1 MDFDALLDSLTADCD
16 MRSEL
21 DRRRTFLKCVD
32 YADANVDADNYNAFL
47 LRAAERLGQAKLMR
61 EAMSLAVRT
70 TGDEKLHLR
79 FDEAEGVQ
87 LIGNQS
93 GLMYL
98 SRVLKNLSQA
108 RSAGEHITLGY
119 GEKPL
124 VGESYPL
131 AAYVE
136 DDSYFND
143 IAELLPSDGGAM
155 EQELDK
161 RDVNPNDIAAFYIID
176 YAPEEC
182 GLTANA
188 IYPVAGW
195 EKYVPGMLVWRKEL
209 RADMSRVL
217 ILRFTASD
225 GSEGRLAVDLD
236 DPDIGFI
243 TFSDIKKILK
253 ARM

>member
-1 MDFDALLDSLTADCD
+1 MDFEPLLDSLLADCD

-21 DRRRTFLKCVD
+21 DRRRTFLKCVE
-32 YADANVDADNYNAFL
+32 YADTNIDADNYNAFL
-47 LRAAERLGQAKLMR
+47 MRAAERLGQAKLMR

-70 TGDEKLHLR
+70 TGNEKLHLR
-79 FDEAEGVQ
+79 FDETEGVQ

-108 RSAGEHITLGY
+108 KSAGEHITLGY

-124 VGESYPL
+124 AGESYPF

-143 IAELLPSDGGAM
+143 LTELLPPDGGM
-155 EQELDK
+155 PEQELEQ
-161 RDVNPNDIAAFYIID
+161 RDINPNEIAAFYIID

-182 GLTANA
+182 GLAANT

-209 RADMSRVL
+209 RADMSRVM
-217 ILRFTASD
+217 ILRFVAAD
-225 GSEGRLAVDLD
+225 GGEARLAVDLD
-236 DPDIGFI
+236 DPDIGFV
-243 TFSDIKKILK
+243 TFADIKKILK
-253 ARM
+253 ARI

>member
-1 MDFDALLDSLTADCD
+1 MDFDALLDTLISDCD

-21 DRRRTFLKCVD
+21 DRRRTFLKCVE
-32 YADANVDADNYNAFL
+32 YADANVDADQYNAFL
-47 LRAAERLGQAKLMR
+47 MRAAERLGQAKLMR

-79 FDEAEGVQ
+79 FDENEGVQ

-124 VGESYPL
+124 VGESYPM

-136 DDSYFND
+136 NDSYFAD
-143 IAELLPSDGGAM
+143 IADLLPPDGTEA
-155 EQELDK
+155 EQEPDRK
-161 RDVNPNDIAAFYIID
+161 EVNPNDIAAFYIVD

-182 GLTANA
+182 GLAANA
-188 IYPVAGW
+188 VYPVSGW

-209 RADMSRVL
+209 RQDMSRVL
-217 ILRFTASD
+217 VLKFVAED

-236 DPDIGFI
+236 DPDLGFI
-243 TFSDIKKILK
+243 TFTDIKRILK

>member
-1 MDFDALLDSLTADCD
+1 MDFDAMIDTLITDCD

-21 DRRRTFLKCVD
+21 DRRRTFLKCVE
-32 YADANVDADNYNAFL
+32 YADTNVDADQYNAFL
-47 LRAAERLGQAKLMR
+47 MRAAERLGQAKLMR
-61 EAMSLAVRT
+61 EAISLAVRT

-79 FDEAEGVQ
+79 FDENEGVQ
-87 LIGNQS
+87 IIGNQS

-108 RSAGEHITLGY
+108 RIAGEHITLAY

-124 VGESYPL
+124 MGESYPM

-136 DDSYFND
+136 DDSYFAD
-143 IAELLPSDGGAM
+143 IANLLPVDVDSA
-155 EQELDK
+155 EQEPERK
-161 RDVNPNDIAAFYIID
+161 EVNPNDIAAFYIVE

-182 GLTANA
+182 GLSANTV
-188 IYPVAGW
+188 YPVAGW

-209 RADMSRVL
+209 RLDMSRVL
-217 ILRFTASD
+217 VLRYLAVD
-225 GSEGRLAVDLD
+225 GTEGRLAVDID
-236 DPDIGFI
+236 DPDLGFI
-243 TFSDIKKILK
+243 TFTDIKKILK

>member
-1 MDFDALLDSLTADCD
+1 MDFDALLDSLISDCD

-21 DRRRTFLKCVD
+21 DRRRTFLKCVE
-32 YADANVDADNYNAFL
+32 YADTNVDADQYNSFL
-47 LRAAERLGQAKLMR
+47 MRAAERLGQAKLMR

-79 FDEAEGVQ
+79 FDENEGVQ
-87 LIGNQS
+87 IIGNQS
-93 GLMYL
+93 GLLYL

-124 VGESYPL
+124 IGESYPL

-136 DDSYFND
+136 DDSYFTD
-143 IAELLPSDGGAM
+143 IAELIPPDGSAI
-155 EQELDK
+155 EPELNK
-161 RDVNPNDIAAFYIID
+161 KEINPNDIAAFYIID

-182 GLTANA
+182 GLLANTL
-188 IYPVAGW
+188 YPVAGW

-209 RADMSRVL
+209 RLDMSRVL
-217 ILRFTASD
+217 VLRYIASD
-225 GSEGRLAVDLD
+225 GEEGRLAVDID

-243 TFSDIKKILK
+243 TFTDIKRILK
-253 ARM
+253 ARV

>member
-1 MDFDALLDSLTADCD
+1 MDFDALIDTLISDCD

-21 DRRRTFLKCVD
+21 DRRRTFLKCVE
-32 YADANVDADNYNAFL
+32 YADTNVDADQYNGFL
-47 LRAAERLGQAKLMR
+47 MRAAERLGQAKLMR
-61 EAMSLAVRT
+61 EAISLAVRT

-79 FDEAEGVQ
+79 FDENEGVQ

-98 SRVLKNLSQA
+98 SRILKNLSQA

-136 DDSYFND
+136 DDSYFAD
-143 IAELLPSDGGAM
+143 IADLIPPDGSAL
-155 EQELDK
+155 EAEPERK
-161 RDVNPNDIAAFYIID
+161 EINPNDIAAFYIVD

-182 GLTANA
+182 GLAANA
-188 IYPVAGW
+188 VYPVAGW
-195 EKYVPGMLVWRKEL
+195 EKYAPGMLVWRKEL
-209 RADMSRVL
+209 RPDMSRVL
-217 ILRFTASD
+217 VLRFVASD
-225 GSEGRLAVDLD
+225 GTEGRLAVDLD
-236 DPDIGFI
+236 DPDLGFI

>member
-1 MDFDALLDSLTADCD
+1 MDFDSLLDTLIADCD

-21 DRRRTFLKCVD
+21 DRRRTFLKCVE
-32 YADANVDADNYNAFL
+32 YADTNVDADNYNTFL
-47 LRAAERLGQAKLMR
+47 MLAAEKLGQAKLMR

-70 TGDEKLHLR
+70 TGNEKLHLR

-124 VGESYPL
+124 MGESYPL

-136 DDSYFND
+136 DDSYFSD
-143 IAELLPSDGGAM
+143 ISELLPADSGIM
-155 EQELDK
+155 EQALEK
-161 RDVNPNDIAAFYIID
+161 RDINPNDIAAFYIID

-188 IYPVAGW
+188 IYPVSGW
-195 EKYVPGMLVWRKEL
+195 EKYVAGMLVWRKEL
-209 RADMSRVL
+209 RSDMSRVV
-217 ILRFTASD
+217 ILRFIAID
-225 GSEGRLAVDLD
+225 GTEGRLAVDMD
-236 DPDIGFI
+236 DPDIGYI
-243 TFSDIKKILK
+243 TFADIKKILK

>member
-1 MDFDALLDSLTADCD
+1 MDFNSILDMLLSDCD

-21 DRRRTFLKCVD
+21 DRRRTFLKCVE
-32 YADANVDADNYNAFL
+32 YADTNVDADHYNAFL
-47 LRAAERLGQAKLMR
+47 MQAAERLGQAKLMR

-70 TGDEKLHLR
+70 TGNEKLHLR
-79 FDEAEGVQ
+79 FDETEGVQ
-87 LIGNQS
+87 LIGNQA

-136 DDSYFND
+136 DDSYFSD
-143 IAELLPSDGGAM
+143 ISDLLPADEGIVEQSM
-155 EQELDK
+155 ERKDI
-161 RDVNPNDIAAFYIID
+161 NPGDIVAFYIVD

-182 GLTANA
+182 GLQANV
-188 IYPVAGW
+188 IYPVAGV
-195 EKYVPGMLVWRKEL
+195 EKFVPGMLVWRKEL
-209 RADMSRVL
+209 RQDMSRVV
-217 ILRFTASD
+217 ILRYAAES
-225 GSEGRLAVDLD
+225 GEGRLAVDID
-236 DPDIGFI
+236 DPDIGFV
-243 TFSDIKKILK
+243 TLSDIQKILK
-253 ARM
+253 ART

>member
-1 MDFDALLDSLTADCD
+1 MDFDTLLESLTADCD

-21 DRRRTFLKCVD
+21 DRRRTFLKCVE
-32 YADANVDADNYNAFL
+32 YADMNVDADHYNEFL
-47 LRAAERLGQAKLMR
+47 MLAAEKLGQAKLMR

-70 TGDEKLHLR
+70 TGNEKLHLR

-87 LIGNQS
+87 LIGNQP

-124 VGESYPL
+124 TGESYPL

-136 DDSYFND
+136 DDSYFAD
-143 IAELLPSDGGAM
+143 ISELLPPDSGIM
-155 EQELDK
+155 EQALDK
-161 RDVNPNDIAAFYIID
+161 KEVNPNEIAAFYIID

-182 GLTANA
+182 GLEANTV
-188 IYPVAGW
+188 YPVAGW

-217 ILRFTASD
+217 VLRFIAAD
-225 GSEGRLAVDLD
+225 GEEGRLAVDID
-236 DPDIGFI
+236 DPDLGFI
-243 TFSDIKKILK
+243 TFTDIKKILK

>member
-1 MDFDALLDSLTADCD
+1 MDFDSLIDPLIADCD

-21 DRRRTFLKCVD
+21 DRRRTFLKCVE
-32 YADANVDADNYNAFL
+32 YADTNIDADNYNAFL
-47 LRAAERLGQAKLMR
+47 MHAAERLGQAKLMR

-70 TGDEKLHLR
+70 TGTEKLHLR

-136 DDSYFND
+136 DDSYFTD
-143 IAELLPSDGGAM
+143 ISELLPSDGGII
-155 EQELDK
+155 EQPLDK
-161 RDVNPNDIAAFYIID
+161 KDINPNDIAAFYIID

-188 IYPVAGW
+188 IYPVSGW

-217 ILRFTASD
+217 ILRYIAADST
-225 GSEGRLAVDLD
+225 EGRLAVDID

-243 TFSDIKKILK
+243 TFADIKKILK

>member
-1 MDFDALLDSLTADCD
+1 MEFDAVLDSLLVGCD

-21 DRRRTFLKCVD
+21 DRRRTFLKCVE
-32 YADANVDADNYNAFL
+32 YADANVDADEYNTFL
-47 LRAAERLGQAKLMR
+47 MLAAEKLGQAKLMR

-70 TGDEKLHLR
+70 TGNEKLHLR
-79 FDEAEGVQ
+79 FDETEGVQ
-87 LIGNQS
+87 LIGNQA

-108 RSAGEHITLGY
+108 KSAGEHITLGY

-124 VGESYPL
+124 TGESYPL

-143 IAELLPSDGGAM
+143 ISELLPADGGMM
-155 EQELDK
+155 EQQFDL
-161 RDVNPNDIAAFYIID
+161 RDVNPNEIAAFYIID

-182 GLTANA
+182 GLSANTV
-188 IYPVAGW
+188 YPVAGW

-209 RADMSRVL
+209 RPEMDRVV
-217 ILRFTASD
+217 ILRFVAAD
-225 GSEGRLAVDLD
+225 GTEARLAVDMD
-236 DPDIGFI
+236 DPDIGFV
-243 TFSDIKKILK
+243 TFGDIKKILK
-253 ARM
+253 ARV